1 MNTVDICTYLGQFKW
16 KCYRHSYQDYKL
28 DNRVGEISHDSTLTF
43 SLRLTLVHDSK
54 DTEYCTVNWHHRSS
68 MQCALDNL
76 FHLYN
81 IYSH

>member
-28 DNRVGEISHDSTLTF
+28 DNRVGEISHDSTLT
-43 SLRLTLVHDSK
+43 L
-54 DTEYCTVNWHHRSS
+54 WHHRSS